1 MEESKCPRL
10 LQRLQGWKSRRTQK
24 AHLASPWKSFSLA
37 QDESTVQHSGSQSL
51 SGLLARVTPTP
62 WEGVEWCLR
71 IAVLINC
78 QVTMLPPLL
87 LAWRPHCE
95 VLLVKGK
102 ADLQLTVKA

>member
-1 MEESKCPRL
+1 MSKSDPHPR
-10 LQRLQGWKSRRTQK
+10 
-24 AHLASPWKSFSLA
+24 
-37 QDESTVQHSGSQSL
+37 V
-51 SGLLARVTPTP
+51 GL
-62 WEGVEWCLR
+62 EWCLG

-78 QVTMLPPLL
+78 RVTMLPLLL